1 MYAVLYSIR
10 IYDLT
15 FAVKDA
21 TANSSF
27 LLYFFPFIDS
37 ISASQLFY
45 YLFFLHYN
53 FSFQKIIKCDPDDRQ
68 KAFDKWGCP
77 SDAETSHEE
86 FLGEDGTVNLISSF
100 GEFYTEWHPPVEIV
114 RALQKKF
121 PDYTFALDFID
132 EGFCFCGSVDINGEE
147 NFSEEEKD
155 MRYYGA
161 YLLNLSHK
169 QLDEFLE
176 VEDGKVKNDID
187 KFIEK
192 NS

>member
-1 MYAVLYSIR
+1 MANIITNKLTVRKGAKKVFSEAHNHTIVNDKLYEI
-10 IYDLT
+10 L
-15 FAVKDA
+15 K
-21 TANSSF
+21 
-27 LLYFFPFIDS
+27 
-37 ISASQLFY
+37 
-45 YLFFLHYN
+45 N
-53 FSFQKIIKCDPDDRQ
+53 FSFQKNIKCDPDDRQ

-86 FLGEDGTVNLISSF
+86 FLGEDGTVNLINSF
-100 GEFYTEWHPPVEIV
+100 GEFYTEWYPPVEIV

-132 EGFCFCGSVDINGEE
+132 EGFSFCGSVDIKGEE

-161 YLLNLSHK
+161 YLFNLSHK

-176 VEDGKVKNDID
+176 VDEDGKVKNDID